1 MLDQL
6 ASVRVIEGCRPDALP
21 LETLLRDNLPTVLK
35 GLARDWTLVQ
45 AGLRSPQ
52 AAMDELRAHYNG
64 RPVQYNWGEPETAGR
79 PFYRP
84 GFTGLNCEVRRGTL
98 DQVLDELAGFQ
109 DDPRPPTYYV
119 ASLLVDYCLPG
130 LRAGNDLDFAA
141 HGVEAPP
148 AIWIGN
154 RVTASCHYDAPNNIA
169 CCAVGRRRFTLFPP
183 DQIGNLYPGP
193 LEPTP
198 GGQAVSV
205 VDFNAPD
212 LERFP
217 RFREAMAVGQSV
229 VLEPGDAIFI
239 PSMWWH
245 HVQGLDPFTVL
256 VNYWWGSMPAWIP
269 TPMHALYH
277 AIWALRDRPENEKQA
292 WREVFEYYVFG
303 PAGRSVEHLPEAARG
318 FLGPFDEM
326 TARRMR
332 ALLMGKLNR

>member
-1 MLDQL
+1 MFEG
-6 ASVRVIEGCRPDALP
+6 VRGVREMQGFAAGEPP
-21 LETLLRDNLPTVLK
+21 LEALLAEGVPTVLR

-45 AGLRSPQ
+45 AGLQSPR
-52 AAMDELRAHYNG
+52 AAMDLLREHNNG
-64 RPVQYNWGEPETAGR
+64 RPVQYNWGPPETEGR
-79 PFYRP
+79 PFYNADA
-84 GFTGLNCEVRRGTL
+84 TALNCEVRRGGL
-98 DQVLDELAGFQ
+98 DQVLDELAGYL

-119 ASLLVDYCLPG
+119 ASLPVDYCLPA

-141 HGVEAPP
+141 QGVQAPP

-183 DQIGNLYPGP
+183 EQIANLYPGP

-198 GGQAVSV
+198 GGQAVTM
-205 VDFNAPD
+205 VDFRDPD
-212 LERFP
+212 LERYP
-217 RFREAMAVGQSV
+217 RFAEARASAQSV

-256 VNYWWGSMPAWIP
+256 VNYWWGSMPDWIP

-277 AIWALRDRPENEKQA
+277 ALWAIRDRPEREKNA

-303 PAGRSVEHLPEAARG
+303 PADQAGAHLPEAARNI
-318 FLGPFDEM
+318 LGPFDEM
-326 TARRMR
+326 SARRMR
-332 ALLMGKLNR
+332 AMLIGKLNR

>member
-1 MLDQL
+1 MFDQL

-79 PFYRP
+79 PFYKP
-84 GFTGLNCEVRRGTL
+84 GFTELNCEVRRGTL
-98 DQVLDELAGFQ
+98 DQVLDELAGYQ

-141 HGVEAPP
+141 QGVQAPP

-205 VDFNAPD
+205 VDFDAPD

-217 RFREAMAVGQSV
+217 RFGEALAVGQTV

-303 PAGRSVEHLPEAARG
+303 PAGRAGEHLPEVARG